1 MSEYLRTLLIV
12 CPLIFI
18 GAFIDA
24 VAGGGGL
31 ITLPAYMLAG
41 LPTHMAAG
49 TNKLVASLGSASASV
64 KYIRSGSV
72 VFTPALC
79 AAAGAFLGAAAGS
92 RLAVYLPDRVL
103 RIIIVAALPV
113 VAAIVLTRRDFGESA
128 EKDLSRRKE
137 MLVSLAIGLC
147 IGMYDGLV
155 GPGTGTF
162 LMLAFCAFLGLDLLH
177 ATGCAK
183 ISNLASNIASVIVFA
198 LNGNINYSVALPA
211 ICFSVAGGLLGARYA
226 VRGGN
231 RNIKRVLALVLVL
244 LFAKLAYDLLF

>member
-12 CPLIFI
+12 CPLIFT

-79 AAAGAFLGAAAGS
+79 AAAGAFVGAAAGS
-92 RLAVYLPDRVL
+92 RLAVYLPADVL
-103 RIIIVAALPV
+103 RVIIIAALPV
-113 VAAIVLTRRDFGESA
+113 VAVVVLTRRNFGEASD
-128 EKDLSRRKE
+128 KGLRRRSE
-137 MLVSLAIGLC
+137 AAISLAIGLC

-198 LNGNINYSVALPA
+198 LNGSINYSVALPA
-211 ICFSVAGGLLGARYA
+211 ICFSVTGGLLGARYA
-226 VRGGN
+226 VHGGN
-231 RNIKRVLALVLVL
+231 KNIKKVLALVLII
-244 LFAKLAYDLLF
+244 LFAKLIYDFFF